1 MANWILDAAHSQ
13 IQFKVKHLMISTV
26 TGNFSKFEAQA
37 TASDDFSD
45 AQISF
50 SADVNSINTG
60 IEQRDGHLKSADF
73 FDAENFPTLTFSSTK
88 LDKTN
93 DGFKMTGDLS
103 IRGTVKS
110 VSLDVE
116 FGGIMVDP
124 WGNTKAGF
132 TIEGKI
138 SRKEFGLSWNT
149 VTEAGG
155 IVVSDEVKI
164 YGEIELQKA

>member
-88 LDKTN
+88 LNKTN